1 MTDDDRRPDGDRSA
15 PDEEGAST
23 TETDADGEA
32 DEELDLT
39 FEDVDWTEV
48 DAGSLGVAKTTLFA
62 AIVFG
67 SWLLAVGIEAHSRF
81 VADTGRHDFPVVGT
95 VAPVDWLWVITLF
108 ILLYF
113 GVIPLARNPRMTK
126 YYWKEF
132 RKNKA
137 AVISGLFLTVV
148 FLVGVV
154 GARILPDPEQTPGLQ
169 NQPPAWMSVEAYVTG
184 PKCPGGETQS
194 GGTTMCQGSW
204 EHPLGT
210 TSSGE
215 DILLTSIHGM
225 EVSMQ
230 VGLIATLISVTIAA
244 AVALSAAHYG
254 GLVDEVL
261 MRFVDLLMTF
271 PTLILILLMAYVFG
285 GSLFILICIFGFFGW
300 GSYARIMRSEA
311 LQRREE
317 PYIQAARSAGSSSY
331 RTIRRHL
338 LPNISN
344 SVITAATLS
353 IPAVILG
360 EATVAFLGLGDP
372 TTPSWGRVIAG
383 GRNQLTNAWWISTFP
398 GFFLFFTVLA
408 FNFLGDALRDALD
421 PRQGGSGE

>member
-1 MTDDDRRPDGDRSA
+1 MTPDSERPDGGAVSA
-15 PDEEGAST
+15 ADDESDEHHSNDSFEG
-23 TETDADGEA
+23 
-32 DEELDLT
+32 
-39 FEDVDWTEV
+39 VDWESI
-48 DAGSLGVAKTTLFA
+48 DATSRRISPKSLVGLVVLSA
-62 AIVFG
+62 
-67 SWLLAVGIEAHSRF
+67 WLLCVLIEAHSRF
-81 VADTGRHDFPVVGT
+81 VAGNGRFDFPIVGT
-95 VAPVDWLWVITLF
+95 VAPVDWLWIITLF
-108 ILLYF
+108 IIAYL
-113 GVIPLARNPRMTK
+113 GIVPLASNPRMTK

-132 RKNKA
+132 KKNKA
-137 AVISGLFLTVV
+137 AVISGLFLVV
-148 FLVGVV
+148 TFLVGVV
-154 GARILPDPEQTPGLQ
+154 GSRLLPDPEQTPGLQ
-169 NQPPAWMSVEAYVTG
+169 NQPPAWMSVESYVTG
-184 PKCPGGETQS
+184 PKCPGGTTQS

-210 TSSGE
+210 TPSGE

-230 VGLIATLISVTIAA
+230 VGLIATLISVTLAA
-244 AVALSAAHYG
+244 TTALLSAYYG
-254 GLVDEVL
+254 GLVDEIL
-261 MRFVDLLMTF
+261 MRYVDLQMTF
-271 PTLILILLMAYVFG
+271 PTLLLILLMASVFG

-317 PYIQAARSAGSSSY
+317 PYIRAAQSAGSSGF
-331 RTIRRHL
+331 RTMRRHL

-360 EATVAFLGLGDP
+360 EATVAFLGLGDG
-372 TTPSWGRVIAG
+372 TTPSWGRLIAD

-398 GFFLFFTVLA
+398 GVFLFLTVLA